1 MPMQPWPHRVT
12 FLAPHLRL
20 SRTDE
25 PVAILAGGF
34 LATALFEHLCR
45 HPVVAITDSDDIDL
59 DDGDRLINAEH
70 PRFAQVVEAELYG
83 NRRDEVLWL
92 ELHLDPAAP
101 PFGRLVTQRA
111 DKYMEQ
117 YVGQSPDGTLS
128 GLVASCIGQWLA
140 ARNLPAPP
148 RALEAFTASELLAAI
163 QNASRLVAAVKTS
176 PGVANVLLA
185 AQKKLAVPFLRVCDA
200 ATDLVLDAN
209 VLKVEPDNPKAL
221 LRSLPASPRY
231 ADVANVIAHA
241 PQWGKP
247 HLAVAQ
253 SDAPPETMLLHLGIA
268 ATLMPRNVNAVDA
281 YADALRRADRS
292 EEAWRLSRRATI
304 LVPRYVPAHASALR
318 ALHECERYGEAYHQ
332 AEARRRALAD
342 LWAPGRMPP
351 PIDGP
356 MRQLMFTVAECQM
369 AVGRLG
375 EAVQLG
381 GEALAGAKLPDA
393 ADKNET
399 LRAWREDPESLC
411 LSWARE
417 AHFRAEPGRVLEGYG
432 KMRVTAPAD
441 GARALAAMVL
451 LGREE
456 AATYAYAELQGTGAA
471 ASGSARVAGARAHA
485 LGGELG
491 RAVDDIQAVSLACP
505 QAKLETEIHRLLR
518 LCAARPLQEW
528 EAAIQERQ
536 ALGALRVA
544 RLIARDAADFLPG
557 ADRSQVVRGALPG
570 APVAFQR
577 AWLEPLKA
585 GLGASLLASIDLFFH
600 ENAQPSLETADRLVA
615 SWDKLVAPQRPND
628 PTFAAQTLYV
638 LAQALTRYL
647 AGTTQPPSPLWGGYR
662 QVAAEV
668 LQSVSRAGV
677 DWLDESLRP
686 FLGAIE
692 QASAGVDPWIVD
704 TWLLRAERALDLD
717 GSSGGHVVRLSA
729 GLRAVS
735 GYLRGDERIA
745 FEHRMAHDLG
755 AYPDAIQQVR
765 DLHER
770 GARALGAG
778 DVATAWGDAAEKS
791 LPPADALDVR
801 WTAAYMGPDHG
812 PTLVALGKALLGA
825 GKGPAALEPLARGI
839 RLLPPDRRGEALR
852 SLAPVWRFDFPPDAA
867 HASAAGQNAMRG
879 GRFDAAIAPLR
890 IAWAADPN
898 PQSAKNLAIALARA
912 GKPLETLA
920 ILGDAR
926 AAAQLFYES
935 KRFDAAT
942 KALSAASHRFAGDDD
957 WAQLGR
963 VARLAGEDETAADA
977 FGRAYHLR
985 NGQLAPA
992 DLAGYASALAAI
1004 GDAARCEEAVERLR
1018 VAAANDPVQ
1027 SAAGLHA
1034 LARARLANGRFP
1046 EAAQLAQQAA
1056 AMCSIPEVRKEYND
1070 TAALAARGQKPPQK
1084 PLRAADPK
1092 HQALAA
1098 LAAGDP
1104 ARARALAQQG
1114 GFGPLRASV
1123 TAALFRS
1130 DQEAGMPVSMAARAA
1145 VDTTLQY
1152 TMGQVDR
1159 DAAMARILAL
1169 KVRED
1174 ASYPADPPPPL
1185 PRRAPPGEL
1194 DAYLAHRRR

>member
-12 FLAPHLRL
+12 FLAPVLRL

-45 HPVVAITDSDDIDL
+45 HPVVGITDSDDIDL
-59 DDGDRLINAEH
+59 DDGTKLLNADH
-70 PRFAQVVEAELYG
+70 PRFGQVVEAELYG

-101 PFGRLVTQRA
+101 LYGRLLTQRA

-117 YVGQSPDGTLS
+117 YVGQSPDGSLS
-128 GLVASCIGQWLA
+128 GLLASCLGQWLA

-148 RALEAFTASELLAAI
+148 RPLETFTAAELLAAI
-163 QNASRLVAAVKTS
+163 QNASRLVAALKTS

-209 VLKVEPDNPKAL
+209 IFKVEPDNPKAL
-221 LRSLPASPRY
+221 LRSLPATPRY
-231 ADVANVIAHA
+231 ADVANVIAQA

-253 SDAPPETMLLHLGIA
+253 TDAPPDTAILHLGIA

-281 YADALRRADRS
+281 YANALRARDRS

-304 LVPRYVPAHASALR
+304 LVPRYVPAHAVALR

-332 AEARRRALAD
+332 SEARRRALAD

-381 GEALAGAKLPDA
+381 GEALANARLPDA
-393 ADKNET
+393 RDKQEVV
-399 LRAWREDPESLC
+399 RSWREDPDSLC

-417 AHFRAEPGRVLEGYG
+417 AHYRGEPGRVLEGYG
-432 KMRVTAPAD
+432 KMRITSPAD
-441 GARALAAMVL
+441 AARLLQALTL

-456 AATYAYAELQGTGAA
+456 VATYAYAELGGAGA
-471 ASGSARVAGARAHA
+471 GAGGSARLAGAKAHA
-485 LGGELG
+485 LGGDVG
-491 RAVDDIQAVSLACP
+491 RALDDIQTVSLAYP

-518 LCAARPLQEW
+518 LCAARPLAEW
-528 EAAIQERQ
+528 EAVIHERQ
-536 ALGALRVA
+536 QQGAMRVA
-544 RLIARDAADFLPG
+544 RLIARDAADFVPG
-557 ADRSQVVRGALPG
+557 ADRSAVVRGALAG
-570 APVAFQR
+570 APNPFQR
-577 AWLEPLKA
+577 AWLEPIKA
-585 GLGASLLASIDLFFH
+585 ALGASLLSSIDLFFH
-600 ENAQPSLETADRLVA
+600 ESAAPTLETADRLAA
-615 SWDKLVAPQRPND
+615 SWAQLVAPQRPND
-628 PTFAAQTLYV
+628 PTFAAQSLYV

-662 QVAAEV
+662 QVAGEV

-677 DWLDESLRP
+677 DWLDESLKP
-686 FLGAIE
+686 FLGALE
-692 QASAGVDPWIVD
+692 AASAGVDPWTLD
-704 TWLLRAERALDLD
+704 TWLLRTERALDLD
-717 GSSGGHVVRLSA
+717 GSSGGHVVRLAA
-729 GLRAVS
+729 GLRTVS

-778 DVATAWGDAAEKS
+778 DVAAAWGDAAEKS
-791 LPPADALDVR
+791 LSAAEALDVR

-825 GKGPAALEPLARGI
+825 GKVPAALDALARGI
-839 RLLPPDRRGEALR
+839 RLLAPDKRGEALR
-852 SLAPVWRFDFPPDAA
+852 SLAPVWRLDFPPDAA
-867 HASAAGQNAMRG
+867 QASAAGTNAMRG
-879 GRFDAAIAPLR
+879 GRFDAAVAPLR

-898 PQSAKNLAIALARA
+898 PQAAKNLAIALARS
-912 GKPLETLA
+912 GKPYDALGV
-920 ILGDAR
+920 LGDAR
-926 AAAQLFYES
+926 ATAQLFYES

-942 KALSAASHRFAGDDD
+942 KLLAAASYRFASDED
-957 WAQLGR
+957 WCQLGR
-963 VARLAGEDETAADA
+963 VARLAGEDETAAEA

-992 DLAGYASALAAI
+992 DLAAYAAALAAI
-1004 GDAARCEEAVERLR
+1004 GDAARCEEVVDRLR

-1027 SAAGLHA
+1027 SSAGLHA
-1034 LARARLANGRFP
+1034 LARARLHQGRFP

-1056 AMCSIPEVRKEYND
+1056 QLCPIPEVRKEYND
-1070 TAALAARGQKPPQK
+1070 TAAFAQRGQRPPQK
-1084 PLRAADPK
+1084 PLRSADPK

-1098 LAAGDP
+1098 LAAGDL
-1104 ARARALAQQG
+1104 ARARALAQAG
-1114 GFGPLRASV
+1114 GFGALRASLS
-1123 TAALFRS
+1123 AALFRS

-1145 VDTTLQY
+1145 VDTTLAH
-1152 TMGQVDR
+1152 TTGQTDR

-1174 ASYPADPPPPL
+1174 ASHPADPPPPL